1 MPMQS
6 ITTGNISETPLK
18 ATASPHMSP
27 TEKAAFAPETS
38 PAPEPQAE
46 PAAASEAEWENLGSE
61 TFNVGRFGD
70 ATNAFRRT
78 TRRLKVEG
86 GWIYSVSTQAIG
98 YVRGSCS
105 AGCSES
111 TVFVPESKSKTK

>member
-1 MPMQS
+1 MPMNS

-18 ATASPHMSP
+18 VASSPHMSP
-27 TEKAAFAPETS
+27 TEKAAFSPE
-38 PAPEPQAE
+38 PAPEVQAE
-46 PAAASEAEWENLGSE
+46 PAATSAAEWEDLGRE
-61 TFNVGRFGD
+61 TINVNRVGESSH
-70 ATNAFRRT
+70 AFTRT

-111 TVFVPESKSKTK
+111 TVFVPESKSKSK

>member
-1 MPMQS
+1 MQS

-18 ATASPHMSP
+18 ASASPHMSP
-27 TEKAAFAPETS
+27 TEKAAFSPE
-38 PAPEPQAE
+38 PAPEAQAE
-46 PAAASEAEWENLGSE
+46 PASTSDMEWESLGRE
-61 TFNVGRFGD
+61 TFVVGRVGD
-70 ATNAFRRT
+70 STNSFTRT

-105 AGCSES
+105 AGCAETS
-111 TVFVPESKSKTK
+111 VFVPESKSKSK